1 VTISRGP
8 TQVAPKSERDAPPPR
23 STTEQSAIVSFFFIT
38 LGLVHGASVIDEG
51 LPVQGL
57 RPEEV
62 KMIDRF
68 DIGDRLHEPLAIKLV
83 LDPRE
88 DGTLVVVD
96 VVILVDVEGLR
107 TVLVRPLSVFV
118 S

>member
-1 VTISRGP
+1 
-8 TQVAPKSERDAPPPR
+8 
-23 STTEQSAIVSFFFIT
+23 
-38 LGLVHGASVIDEG
+38 
-51 LPVQGL
+51 
-57 RPEEV
+57 
-62 KMIDRF
+62 MIDRF